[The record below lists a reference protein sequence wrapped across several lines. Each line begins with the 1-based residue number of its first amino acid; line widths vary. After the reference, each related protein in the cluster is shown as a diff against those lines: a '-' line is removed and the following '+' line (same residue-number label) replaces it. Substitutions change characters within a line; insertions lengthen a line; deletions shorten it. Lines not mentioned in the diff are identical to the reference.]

1 MEFRRCMPPC
11 TRFIAREDPHSKCI
25 LCLGFSHA
33 REAVYGT
40 SNCEICDDFRLIT
53 LRSRLEDY
61 ECESS
66 KFSRRASS
74 TNAPPREIAASRE
87 AAASRRAA
95 SWGSDV
101 ELEEMESEQTGL
113 AFSLPPSSERARA
126 NSPVEFLPDFQFP
139 SPKARDFVSFGL
151 DDILHTAASDSE
163 DFGPALADALPPNS
177 QEARP
182 SAAYSE
188 LVDVLSRATEK
199 LALDWPDEP
208 RESRASKLDDRFL
221 IGAHSKLERRKLP
234 FFSDLHREISSS
246 WKQPFSSRLTNA
258 AAADFTNLVGSV
270 EQGYTAMPVIEDTL
284 ASHLSP
290 SLAPSWKS
298 RPLLPSKPCRT
309 TSALIGKS
317 YIAAGQAGM
326 ALHTMAI
333 LQAYQADVLK
343 EMDEGTGLTP
353 EAVKEL
359 RRATDLALRATKHT
373 ARAVGRSMAASVAA
387 ERHLW
392 LNLTEI
398 REREKTF
405 LMDAPISQSGLFG
418 EAVSAVVDKFRSA
431 KTQSAALNQFM
442 PRRARD
448 FSTPSSSVSREQPPP
463 RREPPSGGAQAT
475 RLPPT
480 TVWGA
485 QHFSLRHPEQGR
497 RGLSFT
503 VEGAAAS
510 RPSRH
515 PISGMS
521 SLARHYD
528 SSVTL
533 PSRMGAFTRGIAVGS
548 PHNSNRLHS
557 SVWEK
562 SPPFRRGSPDSR
574 KPRRQGFCSTTGTFL
589 PPAERSN
596 RGSTADGSRTRFLQ
610 PLLPRSKEGRRL
622 EAYPGSTAFESF
634 PLQREVQNADD
645 ENHHVSG
652 SGGRLVCHHRPE
664 GCVFSHPGRSQTQE
678 IPSVRL
684 WREGLPIQGSA
695 LRPGFG
701 PEDIYQMHG
710 CCTGPF
716 EAPGHPCTELSGR
729 LAHSGSLQGASESS
743 QGYRSRPH
751 PFSWPQN
758 ERQEECAP
766 PISTNCISRSSF
778 GFRSD
783 AGPFGSCPDTSFY
796 SMFGPLQARPSCLC
810 RYLPQAVGPYGSSL
824 PCVAPRA
831 ASHEAIPLVDEG
843 AEVTP
848 HCTSYSPCQSV
859 AQLLSTPVNVARP
872 RLSPERGENGC
883 DPPSPYDHDGRIND
897 RLGRGL
903 RRKAGEW
910 RVEGRVPLLAY
921 KLPGTQGCLPG
932 FEVFSP
938 RSRGASCHSQ
948 DGQYG
953 GCVPHKPPRRFKV
966 AHPGQ
971 ACAPSS
977 PLVSRQVPL
986 FEGGSRSGSTEP
998 GGRFSVETEAQAGG
1012 MDVEPSDGIPDLGSV
1027 WQSGGGPLCF
1037 SRVIPV
1043 PALVLPEFPDDSR
1056 HRCVRPPMAECQS
1069 VRVSAN
1075 KADSGST
1082 MQSEGERCPS
1092 PSHSPILALPD
1103 LVLGANSPLVSASLG
1118 DSDQAGLTVPAS
1130 GQDLASS
1137 AGALEVVGMAH
1148 TGPRA
1153 VIDGLPAEVQETIA
1167 SARAPATRKLYSSKW
1182 GVFESWCLTRAIDP
1196 VNCPVGP
1203 VLEFLQERLT
1213 AGAAAT
1219 TLRVY
1224 VAAIAARRELDEIPL
1239 GRHRLVSA
1247 FMRGARRLRPV
1258 RPTAVPSWDLSVVLE
1273 GLVTAPFEPLESASD
1288 RILTLKVVLL
1298 LALTSLK
1305 RVGDLQAFSVSE
1317 TCMDFAPGL
1326 VKVTL
1331 RPRPGYIPKVL
1342 STSFRSQVVTLH
1354 SFHPPP
1360 FASSEDERL
1369 HMLCLVRALKLYVD
1383 RSKVWRKSPQLLI
1396 CFGAGRRGLATSKQ
1410 RISHW
1415 VRDAISLAYEAREL
1429 PSPLSLRA
1437 HSTRG
1442 VASSQALFRGVPLED
1457 ICVAA
1462 GWSSPHTFVRFYNL
1476 DVDTAPGSQVLS
1488 V

>member
-40 SNCEICDDFRLIT
+40 SNCKICDDFRLIT

-61 ECESS
+61 ERESS

-74 TNAPPREIAASRE
+74 TNAPPREIATSRE

-113 AFSLPPSSERARA
+113 AFSLPPSPDRARA

-163 DFGPALADALPPNS
+163 DFGPALADALPPS
-177 QEARP
+177 GQEARP

-398 REREKTF
+398 REKEKTF

-448 FSTPSSSVSREQPPP
+448 FSTPSSSVPREQQPP

-485 QHFSLRHPEQGR
+485 RGRPSSRQQPRKRVNMKRPNKPAASANPGRSWPPGRNEESRFTVTGRGQTAKAFLLAPNVLSSLKSVTTTLRGLVCRSNSPLFSLGLAVGGRVRLSPFAARPFAAGEPHVRRHSCFSPAVYGTRAGHPQHFSLRHPEQGR

-562 SPPFRRGSPDSR
+562 SPPRFDGVHLTVVNSAAKASVLQQEFSSLLQKGAIEEVPQSEVERGFFSRYFLVPKRDGGLRPILDLRRLNLSLYKG
-574 KPRRQGFCSTTGTFL
+574 KFKMLTM
-589 PPAERSN
+589 
-596 RGSTADGSRTRFLQ
+596 RTIMSQVQEGDWFVTIDLKDAYFHIQVVHRHRRFLRFAFGGKAYQ
-610 PLLPRSKEGRRL
+610 YKVLPFGLALAPRTFTKCMDAALAPLRL
-622 EAYPGSTAFESF
+622 QGIRVLNY
-634 PLQREVQNADD
+634 LDD
-645 ENHHVSG
+645 W
-652 SGGRLVCHHRPE
+652 L
-664 GCVFSHPGRSQTQE
+664 
-678 IPSVRL
+678 I
-684 WREGLPIQGSA
+684 
-695 LRPGFG
+695 
-701 PEDIYQMHG
+701 
-710 CCTGPF
+710 
-716 EAPGHPCTELSGR
+716 
-729 LAHSGSLQGASESS
+729 LAHSRE
-743 QGYRSRPH
+743 
-751 PFSWPQN
+751 
-758 ERQEECAP
+758 
-766 PISTNCISRSSF
+766 
-778 GFRSD
+778 
-783 AGPFGSCPDTSFY
+783 
-796 SMFGPLQARPSCLC
+796 
-810 RYLPQAVGPYGSSL
+810 
-824 PCVAPRA
+824 
-831 ASHEAIPLVDEG
+831 
-843 AEVTP
+843 
-848 HCTSYSPCQSV
+848 
-859 AQLLSTPVNVARP
+859 
-872 RLSPERGENGC
+872 
-883 DPPSPYDHDGRIND
+883 
-897 RLGRGL
+897 
-903 RRKAGEW
+903 
-910 RVEGRVPLLAY
+910 
-921 KLPGTQGCLPG
+921 
-932 FEVFSP
+932 
-938 RSRGASCHSQ
+938 
-948 DGQYG
+948 
-953 GCVPHKPPRRFKV
+953 
-966 AHPGQ
+966 
-971 ACAPSS
+971 
-977 PLVSRQVPL
+977 LVSR
-986 FEGGSRSGSTEP
+986 
-998 GGRFSVETEAQAGG
+998 
-1012 MDVEPSDGIPDLGSV
+1012 
-1027 WQSGGGPLCF
+1027 
-1037 SRVIPV
+1037 
-1043 PALVLPEFPDDSR
+1043 
-1056 HRCVRPPMAECQS
+1056 HR
-1069 VRVSAN
+1069 
-1075 KADSGST
+1075 D
-1082 MQSEGERCPS
+1082 
-1092 PSHSPILALPD
+1092 I
-1103 LVLGANSPLVSASLG
+1103 VLGHIHSLG
-1118 DSDQAGLTVPAS
+1118 
-1130 GQDLASS
+1130 
-1137 AGALEVVGMAH
+1137 
-1148 TGPRA
+1148 
-1153 VIDGLPAEVQETIA
+1153 
-1167 SARAPATRKLYSSKW
+1167 
-1182 GVFESWCLTRAIDP
+1182 
-1196 VNCPVGP
+1196 
-1203 VLEFLQERLT
+1203 
-1213 AGAAAT
+1213 
-1219 TLRVY
+1219 LRVN
-1224 VAAIAARRELDEIPL
+1224 AKK
-1239 GRHRLVSA
+1239 S
-1247 FMRGARRLRPV
+1247 
-1258 RPTAVPSWDLSVVLE
+1258 
-1273 GLVTAPFEPLESASD
+1273 
-1288 RILTLKVVLL
+1288 VLL
-1298 LALTSLK
+1298 PSQRTVFLGVT
-1305 RVGDLQAFSVSE
+1305 RVCQKYF
-1317 TCMDFAPGL
+1317 
-1326 VKVTL
+1326 
-1331 RPRPGYIPKVL
+1331 
-1342 STSFRSQVVTLH
+1342 
-1354 SFHPPP
+1354 
-1360 FASSEDERL
+1360 
-1369 HMLCLVRALKLYVD
+1369 
-1383 RSKVWRKSPQLLI
+1383 
-1396 CFGAGRRGLATSKQ
+1396 
-1410 RISHW
+1410 
-1415 VRDAISLAYEAREL
+1415 
-1429 PSPLSLRA
+1429 
-1437 HSTRG
+1437 
-1442 VASSQALFRGVPLED
+1442 
-1457 ICVAA
+1457 
-1462 GWSSPHTFVRFYNL
+1462 
-1476 DVDTAPGSQVLS
+1476 
-1488 V
+1488 